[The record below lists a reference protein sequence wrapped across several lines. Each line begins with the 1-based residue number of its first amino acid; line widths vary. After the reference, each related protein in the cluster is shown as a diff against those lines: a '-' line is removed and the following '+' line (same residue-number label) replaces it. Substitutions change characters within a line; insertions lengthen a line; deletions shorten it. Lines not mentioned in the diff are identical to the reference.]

1 MHLKSSWALLVKGSL
16 VLRLLLRLRLLLL
29 LTHTHSLLHARI
41 VVLVTNIIATAKL
54 VELLLL
60 LLISIELLYLGL

>member
-1 MHLKSSWALLVKGSL
+1 MHLKSSWALLKRGSL

-41 VVLVTNIIATAKL
+41 VVLVTHIIATAKL
-54 VELLLL
+54 VKLLL